1 MSEKELTDLIE
12 RIKERRLK
20 LEMSYQDLSDATGIS
35 KSTLQRYE
43 TGYIKKVPINQIEIL
58 AKALHTTPSYL
69 MGWDNT
75 VTEAPSVSLT
85 PRDERQIAADL
96 EKMLADL
103 DSKNAMAAMGG
114 TVEDDE
120 DRELLKASLQATMRL
135 AKKIAKEKY
144 TPKKYRHEEE

>member
-12 RIKERRLK
+12 RIKERRLE

-69 MGWDNT
+69 MGWEEPASCNSSS
-75 VTEAPSVSLT
+75 APALSLT
-85 PRDERQIAADL
+85 QQEEKLIKNYRQLDADGKDRIDRQIAFELFQL
-96 EKMLADL
+96 EQSAEK
-103 DSKNAMAAMGG
+103 
-114 TVEDDE
+114 EE
-120 DRELLKASLQATMRL
+120 QRL
-135 AKKIAKEKY
+135 G
-144 TPKKYRHEEE
+144 

>member
-20 LEMSYQDLSDATGIS
+20 LEMSYQDLSNATGIS

-75 VTEAPSVSLT
+75 VPEAPSVPLT

-103 DSKNAMAAMGG
+103 DNKNSMAAMGG

>member
-20 LEMSYQDLSDATGIS
+20 LEMSYQDLSDATQIS

-69 MGWDNT
+69 MGWD
-75 VTEAPSVSLT
+75 APTFPSLSLT
-85 PRDERQIAADL
+85 QQEETHI
-96 EKMLADL
+96 
-103 DSKNAMAAMGG
+103 
-114 TVEDDE
+114 
-120 DRELLKASLQATMRL
+120 
-135 AKKIAKEKY
+135 
-144 TPKKYRHEEE
+144 KKYRQLDADGKEEIDDLIDVKLAKLQRKAEEDVESLG

>member
-20 LEMSYQDLSDATGIS
+20 LEMSYQDLSDATQIS

-69 MGWDNT
+69 MGWD
-75 VTEAPSVSLT
+75 VPPSPSLSLT
-85 PRDERQIAADL
+85 QQEETHI
-96 EKMLADL
+96 
-103 DSKNAMAAMGG
+103 
-114 TVEDDE
+114 
-120 DRELLKASLQATMRL
+120 
-135 AKKIAKEKY
+135 
-144 TPKKYRHEEE
+144 KKYRQLDADGKEEIDDIIDVKLAKLQRKAEEDAESLG